1 MTDLQVCTSSVLV
14 GFTTDRPPL
23 VISGL
28 VVQLIG
34 VDEQQYAIW
43 EEMELGQ
50 YSVLIHCRQ

>member
-50 YSVLIHCRQ
+50 HSVLIHCRQ